1 MCFWEKYINQASFL
15 GIMKRKIVKNGIAT
29 LTVSLPAKWAKDHG
43 LKAGD
48 ELNVLERGPFLEVG
62 ALQTKNV
69 KRKTIIVKAT
79 TSTYL
84 TIATIAA
91 YRAGYDEI
99 ELKVIDDELIY
110 KSKELVFRKNK
121 EPHLINTLEFINAL
135 ATYFVGMEIIHQDS
149 TKVILKDMSNYENI
163 DLESIYWRIV
173 DLVKEAG
180 ESFLKSLETGYE
192 QHYKNQSAIE
202 FNINKLCNY
211 YMRCLV
217 KSHFPNV
224 KEDLATYQL
233 IALIENS
240 SDVYWDILKIS
251 GKYNY
256 KYKKQNYSIFKKTT
270 ELLNK
275 SIRIAPKGKPQ
286 ELLDFYHELKDFI
299 KPLDQGPEP
308 DAIVVELKRILIQIK
323 EIIHYA
329 VMKNI

>member
-1 MCFWEKYINQASFL
+1 
-15 GIMKRKIVKNGIAT
+15 MKRKIVKNGIAT
-29 LTVSLPAKWAKDHG
+29 LTVSLPAKWAKDHS
-43 LKAGD
+43 LKQGD
-48 ELNVLERGPFLEVG
+48 ELNVVERGPFLEIGVS
-62 ALQTKNV
+62 QTKEI

-84 TIATIAA
+84 TISTIAA
-91 YRAGYDEI
+91 YRSGYDEI
-99 ELKVIDDELIY
+99 ELKIIDNEVIY

-121 EPHLINTLEFINAL
+121 EPYLINTLEFINTL

-149 TKVILKDMSNYENI
+149 TKVILKDMSNHENL

-180 ESFLKSLETGYE
+180 DSFLKSLETGHE

-217 KSHFPNV
+217 KSHFPNI

-251 GKYNY
+251 NKYNY
-256 KYKKQNYSIFKKTT
+256 KYKKQHQSIFKGTT

-275 SIRIAPKGKPQ
+275 AIRTAYKGKPQ

-299 KPLDQGPEP
+299 RPLDRGPEP
-308 DAIVVELKRILIQIK
+308 DPIIVELKRILIQTK